1 MTRASRVAEQL
12 LTAFISHYEHSCG
25 RTRSFGIKHL
35 QWHQVL
41 SVRLQIMDLMTLQE
55 EEENEIENKFLIQI
69 KQKNRI
75 ESSQLEIKDQRN
87 DYDNDNDDAERTQ
100 SGK

>member
-1 MTRASRVAEQL
+1 MNDQSVSCVTDSEQL

-25 RTRSFGIKHL
+25 RTRSFGIEHL

-55 EEENEIENKFLIQI
+55 EEESEWKP
-69 KQKNRI
+69 NR
-75 ESSQLEIKDQRN
+75 K
-87 DYDNDNDDAERTQ
+87 
-100 SGK
+100 